1 MARKQRGQVRTPG
14 GPGPQQHSQPPRPQ
28 GGGSWGPLRDSVR
41 RDIEQ
46 AAGALA
52 FAAGLHDR
60 LESQRRL
67 FADFPRVMEQLRSGA
82 LERVATALARLFEG
96 KEQFDLTRFLR
107 DLPLA
112 LGQLAAAEAAR
123 KGAPREPASTEGAPG
138 PAAAGDEGAGAAAA
152 APVETTAAADDGTA
166 AEPGSISTSEGLP
179 TPPSV
184 PISTPPSVPI
194 STPPSVPIST
204 PPSVSLPPATA
215 DAISSSN
222 AAAPSSNAAAPSSN
236 AATPSSTPSQP
247 PQPGNGGALAEPPS
261 PRLELRSRLL
271 AAAPQLGKAVVTYRR
286 TVATVRRAAAPRRAP
301 GPWRSDREV
310 LEEARLAVDFAR
322 QLFDAY
328 AEAWADQPSQP
339 GSAEAMSAETDRFLA
354 WTQLARYMD
363 VAAPR
368 SQPPPVEKAPDK
380 PSNKQPVNEGSA
392 GADGPPETETAHGV

>member
-1 MARKQRGQVRTPG
+1 MARKPRGQVRTPG

-28 GGGSWGPLRDSVR
+28 GGGGWAPLRDSVR
-41 RDIEQ
+41 QDVEQ

-52 FAAGLHDR
+52 FAAALHDR

-123 KGAPREPASTEGAPG
+123 KSAPRESAPAE
-138 PAAAGDEGAGAAAA
+138 AAAA
-152 APVETTAAADDGTA
+152 ATPVETGATPDAGAS
-166 AEPGSISTSEGLP
+166 AEPGSISTSEALSPPTSNP
-179 TPPSV
+179 TP
-184 PISTPPSVPI
+184 I
-194 STPPSVPIST
+194 
-204 PPSVSLPPATA
+204 
-215 DAISSSN
+215 SN
-222 AAAPSSNAAAPSSN
+222 ATPTSN
-236 AATPSSTPSQP
+236 ATPSQHAQP
-247 PQPGNGGALAEPPS
+247 VNGGAPAEPPS

-328 AEAWADQPSQP
+328 AEAWADQPTQP
-339 GSAEAMSAETDRFLA
+339 GSGEAMSAETDRFLA

-368 SQPPPVEKAPDK
+368 SQPPPPAEKAPEKASD
-380 PSNKQPVNEGSA
+380 KQPVTQGSA
-392 GADGPPETETAHGV
+392 GAGAPPPEAETAHGA

>member
-1 MARKQRGQVRTPG
+1 MRTPG

-28 GGGSWGPLRDSVR
+28 GGGSWASLRDSVR
-41 RDIEQ
+41 RDVEQ

-52 FAAGLHDR
+52 FAAALHDR

-123 KGAPREPASTEGAPG
+123 KSAPREPAPAEAAPA
-138 PAAAGDEGAGAAAA
+138 PAAAGDEGAVA
-152 APVETTAAADDGTA
+152 APPGETAAASEA
-166 AEPGSISTSEGLP
+166 EASAEPGSIATAEGLP

-194 STPPSVPIST
+194 STSDATATATSNPPSTPTSNLTSTSTPIST
-204 PPSVSLPPATA
+204 PIP
-215 DAISSSN
+215 
-222 AAAPSSNAAAPSSN
+222 
-236 AATPSSTPSQP
+236 TPSQFAG
-247 PQPGNGGALAEPPS
+247 QPVNGGAPAEPPS

-310 LEEARLAVDFAR
+310 LEEARQAVDFAR

-328 AEAWADQPSQP
+328 AEAWADQPTQP
-339 GSAEAMSAETDRFLA
+339 GSGEAMSAETDRFLA

-368 SQPPPVEKAPDK
+368 SQPPPPTEKAPDK
-380 PSNKQPVNEGSA
+380 PSEKGPDKQPVTQGSA
-392 GADGPPETETAHGV
+392 GAGAPPPEAETAHRA

>member
-1 MARKQRGQVRTPG
+1 MARNPRGQVRTPG

-28 GGGSWGPLRDSVR
+28 GGGSWASLRDSVR
-41 RDIEQ
+41 RDVEQ

-52 FAAGLHDR
+52 FAAALHDR

-123 KGAPREPASTEGAPG
+123 KSAPREPAPAEVAPA
-138 PAAAGDEGAGAAAA
+138 PAAAGDEGAVA
-152 APVETTAAADDGTA
+152 APPGETAAASEA
-166 AEPGSISTSEGLP
+166 EASAEPGSIATAEGLP

-194 STPPSVPIST
+194 STSDATATATSNPTSTPTSNLTSTSTPIST
-204 PPSVSLPPATA
+204 PIP
-215 DAISSSN
+215 
-222 AAAPSSNAAAPSSN
+222 
-236 AATPSSTPSQP
+236 TPSQFAG
-247 PQPGNGGALAEPPS
+247 QPVNGGAPAEPPS

-310 LEEARLAVDFAR
+310 LEEARQAVDFAR

-328 AEAWADQPSQP
+328 AEAWADQPTQP
-339 GSAEAMSAETDRFLA
+339 GSGEAMSAETDRFLA

-368 SQPPPVEKAPDK
+368 SQPPPPTEKAPDK
-380 PSNKQPVNEGSA
+380 PSEKGPDKQPVTQGSA
-392 GADGPPETETAHGV
+392 GAGAPPPEAETAHRA